1 MMKAMT
7 PDDGYDTDAA
17 PPLLPPPVVTAV
29 LEVVPPAWAWGS
41 LLPAAGYGR
50 CYACR
55 RPWWACVPR
64 EVDYDA
70 PDGRANGHFALCTLC
85 WDRADV
91 EYRVIAH
98 RWAVVMACPNWSP
111 DELTRIEIMVRGISE
126 FDTY

>member
-17 PPLLPPPVVTAV
+17 PLLPPPVVTTV
-29 LEVVPPAWAWGS
+29 LDVVPPAWAWGS

-55 RPWWACVPR
+55 RPWWACLPR

-70 PDGRANGHFALCTLC
+70 PGGLPNSRHFALCRHC

-98 RWAVVMACPNWSP
+98 RWTVVMACPNWSP